1 MFLKLDYKKYNG
13 KNNQECI
20 IKRVTGGNTIWADC

>member
-13 KNNQECI
+13 KNNQESI
-20 IKRVTGGNTIWADC
+20 IKRVTGGNTI